1 MDNAVQPI
9 NDPETFMAS
18 GNEINMETSPETVI
32 STPVDVG
39 TPKENVDQQQSEV
52 KEDDRPTSA
61 TSTTSE
67 KIMETNTDELM
78 DQTLQ

>member
-9 NDPETFMAS
+9 NDSETFMAS
-18 GNEINMETSPETVI
+18 GNEIDMETSPQTVI
-32 STPVDVG
+32 ATPVDVG
-39 TPKENVDQQQSEV
+39 RPEQNVNQQQSEV

>member
-18 GNEINMETSPETVI
+18 GNEIDMETSPQTVI

-39 TPKENVDQQQSEV
+39 TPEQNGNQEQSEV

-61 TSTTSE
+61 TSTTSA

>member
-18 GNEINMETSPETVI
+18 GNEIDMETSPQTVI

-39 TPKENVDQQQSEV
+39 TPEQNGNQEQSEV

-61 TSTTSE
+61 TSKTSA

>member
-18 GNEINMETSPETVI
+18 GNQIDMETSPKTVTI
-32 STPVDVG
+32 TPVDVG
-39 TPKENVDQQQSEV
+39 TPEPNVNQQQSEV

-61 TSTTSE
+61 TSTTSA

>member
-18 GNEINMETSPETVI
+18 GNQINIETSSQTVI
-32 STPVDVG
+32 LTPVDVG
-39 TPKENVDQQQSEV
+39 TPESNVNQQQSEV

-61 TSTTSE
+61 TSTTSA

>member
-9 NDPETFMAS
+9 DDPETFMAS
-18 GNEINMETSPETVI
+18 GNEIDMETSPQTVI
-32 STPVDVG
+32 ATPVDVG
-39 TPKENVDQQQSEV
+39 TPEQNVNQQQSKV

>member
-1 MDNAVQPI
+1 MDNSVQPI

-18 GNEINMETSPETVI
+18 GNEINMETSPQTVI
-32 STPVDVG
+32 LTPVDVG
-39 TPKENVDQQQSEV
+39 TPEQNVNQQQSKV

-61 TSTTSE
+61 TSTTSA

>member
-1 MDNAVQPI
+1 MDNSVQPI

-18 GNEINMETSPETVI
+18 GNEINMETSPQTVI
-32 STPVDVG
+32 LTPVDVE
-39 TPKENVDQQQSEV
+39 TPEQNVNQQQSEV

-61 TSTTSE
+61 TSTTSA